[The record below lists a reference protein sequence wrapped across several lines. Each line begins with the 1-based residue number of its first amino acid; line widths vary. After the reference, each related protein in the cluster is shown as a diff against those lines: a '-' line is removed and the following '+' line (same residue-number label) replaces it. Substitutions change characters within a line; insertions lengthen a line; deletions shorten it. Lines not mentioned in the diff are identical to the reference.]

1 MRTSLTLLL
10 AGAAA
15 LLVAACGDGAK
26 LSEQATTGPNPVLP
40 PPNKTLIPTVNI
52 ATAKGWP
59 EDGKPKGAAG
69 LGVNAFAKGLEHPR
83 WLFVLP
89 NGDVLVAE
97 HAPQRPDD
105 AKGIKGWAYKTV
117 QNWVG
122 AGVPS
127 PDRITLLRDR
137 TVTGLPRHGLSF

>member
-1 MRTSLTLLL
+1 
-10 AGAAA
+10 
-15 LLVAACGDGAK
+15 
-26 LSEQATTGPNPVLP
+26 
-40 PPNKTLIPTVNI
+40 VNI

-59 EDGKPKGAAG
+59 EDGKPKAAAG

-83 WLFVLP
+83 RLFVQP

-97 HAPQRPDD
+97 SNAPQRPDD

-117 QNWVG
+117 QKWVG

-127 PDRITLLRDR
+127 PDRITVLRDKDGDG
-137 TVTGLPRHGLSF
+137 VAGK